1 MTDADL
7 GPGQDWAGLGLQKW
21 ETWPI
26 KMHQASFESLH
37 QTIIKI
43 VFFFLRAAEAT
54 VGVPH
59 TAPLRA
65 PPPRSSFKQV

>member
-43 VFFFLRAAEAT
+43 VFFFE
-54 VGVPH
+54 
-59 TAPLRA
+59 
-65 PPPRSSFKQV
+65 PRKQL